1 MRNIIIRYVVSLKL
15 SKQYKQLVFYS
26 LKHACEMN
34 DIVLNWKKMSKFV
47 KAIPDNRNRENM
59 NGNANGYDRGY
70 THGEILKI
78 INHCDQRI
86 RMVFLL
92 LASTGVRSGV
102 LSSLRIRNLKK
113 VANGSYKIT
122 VYEGDREESFTFCTP
137 ECGREIDAYLEFRR
151 KHSEDI
157 TTDSFLI
164 VKRFDTNLNIE
175 IRGKPFAPQSLQVI
189 LDDYIVNSGVKVRD
203 HGYANR
209 FKRKPV
215 PMFHGFRKFFTT
227 QLVNS
232 KVNPEI
238 REMLL
243 GHKIG
248 LAGCYYRPT
257 EEEMYA
263 EYEKAIDLLTINEE
277 NRLKKRIREYEG
289 RDDAFSLELTEKIM
303 KRLEEKGITLK
314 TEFN

>member
-1 MRNIIIRYVVSLKL
+1 
-15 SKQYKQLVFYS
+15 
-26 LKHACEMN
+26 MN

-47 KAIPDNRNRENM
+47 KANPEGHENT
-59 NGNANGYDRGY
+59 NGNANGHDRGY
-70 THGEILKI
+70 THEEILKI
-78 INHCDQRI
+78 ISHCGLRI

-113 VANGSYKIT
+113 TAGGGYKVT
-122 VYEGDREESFTFCTP
+122 VYEGEREEYFTFCTP
-137 ECGREIDAYLEFRR
+137 ECGKEIDTYLEFRR

-157 TTDSFLI
+157 TDKSFLI
-164 VKRFDTNLNIE
+164 VKQFDTNLNIK

-189 LDDYIVNSGVKVRD
+189 LDDYITNSGVKVRD
-203 HGYANR
+203 HGKVNR

-248 LAGCYYRPT
+248 LASAYYRPT
-257 EEEMYA
+257 EEEMLA
-263 EYEKAIDLLTINEE
+263 EYQKATDLLTINEE
-277 NRLKKRIREYEG
+277 NRLRKKVEK
-289 RDDAFSLELTEKIM
+289 LEIEKSRMDIM
-303 KRLEEKGITLK
+303 SGQIADLQKLVFKS
-314 TEFN
+314 